1 MSASNPGPVHRFFRG
16 AWRVVDVSR
25 RVVLNLI
32 FLLILLLVVF
42 ALIKSGPAPLAEN
55 TALVLN
61 LDGSIA
67 EQRAGNLRATA
78 LDQLRGEV
86 PQKIQLR
93 EVLAVL
99 DAAAKDDKITSA
111 VLILDEMDATG
122 LSTLREIG
130 AAVDRFRAGGKK
142 VVAWGSS
149 YDQRQ
154 YYIAAHADEV
164 YLHPLGG
171 VDVTG
176 FGGVRNYYKDAL
188 DKLGISVAVLRA
200 GAFKDF
206 GEPYVANAPSPAS
219 LEAESVL
226 LGGLWK
232 TYTDDVEKL
241 RKLPAGS
248 VMRSIDEAPQRLA
261 AVAGDRAKLAIAD
274 KAVDGLKTRDELR
287 MLMMSRSA
295 VDADNKT
302 FRQTSFED
310 YLSRIKPRLGG
321 DAVGVIVAEGEIT
334 DGTAPVG
341 TIGGLSTAN
350 LVRRARDDK
359 DIKAIVLRVNSPGG
373 SVFGSELVRRELELT
388 RAAGKP
394 VVVSMGD
401 LAASGGY
408 WISTASDEIIADA
421 VTVTGSIGV
430 IALLP
435 NASGTLDKLGVH
447 SSANAT
453 TWLRGAMDPRLPLDP
468 RLADMIQRS
477 VEHEYRN
484 FTTRVAQARKS
495 TPEKIDAVAQGRVWT
510 GSQALERGLVDR
522 LGFFGDAVQSASKR
536 AGLGADP
543 RIVYIEREPGTFARL
558 VSMLNAEVA
567 LGFGAALDA
576 RLVAFGVPVE
586 AIAPSLR
593 ELGWLANLQSRR
605 KPFAAVAH
613 CLCTVPF

>member
-1 MSASNPGPVHRFFRG
+1 MSASHPGPVRRFFRG

-25 RVVLNLI
+25 RVVLNLL
-32 FLLILLLVVF
+32 FLLILLLAVF
-42 ALIKSGPAPLAEN
+42 ALLKNGPAPLAEK
-55 TALVLN
+55 TALVLD

-78 LDQLRGEV
+78 IDQLRGEV
-86 PQKIQLR
+86 ARKIQLR

-99 DAAAKDDKITSA
+99 DAAARDDKIVSA
-111 VLILDEMDATG
+111 VLMLDEMDATG

-130 AAVDRFRAGGKK
+130 AAVDRFRASGKK

-171 VDVTG
+171 VAVTG
-176 FGGVRNYYKDAL
+176 FGGVRNYYKDVL
-188 DKLGISVAVLRA
+188 DKAGVSVAVLRA
-200 GAFKDF
+200 GSFKDF
-206 GEPYVANAPSPAS
+206 GEPYAANAPSPAS

-248 VMRSIDEAPQRLA
+248 VMKSIDESPQRLA
-261 AVAGDRAKLAIAD
+261 AVGGDRARLALAD

-287 MLMMSRSA
+287 ALLVSRGA
-295 VDADNKT
+295 ADADNKT

-310 YLSRIKPRLGG
+310 YLSRIRRRPGG

-341 TIGGLSTAN
+341 TVGGLSTAN

-421 VTVTGSIGV
+421 MTVTGSIGV
-430 IALLP
+430 IAILP
-435 NASGTLDKLGVH
+435 NAAGTLAKIGVH

-453 TWLRGAMDPRLPLDP
+453 TWLRAASDPRVPLDP
-468 RLADMIQRS
+468 RLADMIQRT
-477 VEHEYRN
+477 VDHEYRN
-484 FTTRVAQARKS
+484 FTAQVAKARK
-495 TPEKIDAVAQGRVWT
+495 TTTEKIDAVAQGRVWS

-522 LGFFGDAVQSASKR
+522 LGFFTDAVQSASKR
-536 AGLGADP
+536 AHLGTDP
-543 RIVYIEREPGTFARL
+543 RVVYIEREPGTFARL
-558 VSMLNAEVA
+558 VSMFNAQV
-567 LGFGAALDA
+567 GQGVSAALDE
-576 RLVAFGVPVE
+576 RLAGLGVPLQ
-586 AIAPSLR
+586 AIAPAVR
-593 ELGWLANLQSRR
+593 ELGWLGAMQSRR
-605 KPFAAVAH
+605 KPFEAVAH